1 MPSDR
6 KAKMFCGTPS
16 YMAPEIVQRKE
27 FCGEPADV
35 WACGV
40 LLYALLSGA
49 FPFKGGNDKELY
61 YRIGKGVTVIPST
74 VPTQAK
80 RLIQRML
87 QVEPT
92 KRPTAAQI
100 LTDPWLSNQA
110 ISLNGTSKPP
120 MAKAPL
126 SRVPSQ
132 LSTARTRPT
141 TTCSRTSA
149 YGGSQTSRTRDSSG
163 IESDVIDSIVNLGY
177 SEKEVRTAVQN
188 NESHLAILYEKLIK
202 ERRSY
207 YA

>member
-1 MPSDR
+1 MHGKSIAHRDIKLENILLDKDNKVKIIDFGFSTCMPSDR

-92 KRPTAAQI
+92 KRPTAA
-100 LTDPWLSNQA
+100 
-110 ISLNGTSKPP
+110 
-120 MAKAPL
+120 
-126 SRVPSQ
+126 
-132 LSTARTRPT
+132 
-141 TTCSRTSA
+141 
-149 YGGSQTSRTRDSSG
+149 
-163 IESDVIDSIVNLGY
+163 
-177 SEKEVRTAVQN
+177 
-188 NESHLAILYEKLIK
+188 
-202 ERRSY
+202 
-207 YA
+207 